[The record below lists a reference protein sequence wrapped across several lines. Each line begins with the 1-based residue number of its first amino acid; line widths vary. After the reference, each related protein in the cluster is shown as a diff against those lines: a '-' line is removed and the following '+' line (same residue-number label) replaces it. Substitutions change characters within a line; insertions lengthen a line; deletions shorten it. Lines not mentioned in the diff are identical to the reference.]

1 MEYELLQ
8 NISSAIDNVFNH
20 TSQDGSRKT
29 IAKLYNDDCME
40 NDCMEITFIT
50 ILNSAREQD
59 LHIQTV
65 SLKKEA
71 NEIIS
76 ERLKSIK
83 KDFKELSGRKLNAKK
98 VSIKDNFETLTV
110 SPYSPLRKLKF
121 TCTYTYEVK

>member
-29 IAKLYNDDCME
+29 IAKLCND
-40 NDCMEITFIT
+40 DCMEITFIT

-59 LHIQTV
+59 LHVQTV

-76 ERLKSIK
+76 SRLKSIK
-83 KDFKELSGRKLNAKK
+83 KDFKDLSGRKLNAKK
-98 VSIKDNFETLTV
+98 VSSKDNFETLTV